1 MKSYLTIKRLIQK
14 YILILKRKK
23 VMIKEEK
30 KRDAGVSKLDSMR
43 INTIIGNDIVFKGD
57 LSGDSVIRIDGR
69 VEGNISLKQ
78 SIILG
83 EKAFVEGNMESDYI
97 ILFGHIKGNIKS
109 KEIILKSTGT
119 VEGDIVTDALEIEM
133 GSRYNG
139 NLKISQIESAKET
152 IQEPRTVEIH
162 PINKKA
168 NE

>member
-1 MKSYLTIKRLIQK
+1 
-14 YILILKRKK
+14 
-23 VMIKEEK
+23 MIKEDK

-57 LSGDSVIRIDGR
+57 LHGDSVIRIDGR

-78 SIILG
+78 GIILG

-119 VEGDIVTDALEIEM
+119 VQGDIVTDALEIEM

-139 NLKISQIESAKET
+139 NLKISHIEEDKGFNHSPK
-152 IQEPRTVEIH
+152 TVEIL
-162 PINKKA
+162 PLDKKVGDNK
-168 NE
+168 N

>member
-1 MKSYLTIKRLIQK
+1 
-14 YILILKRKK
+14 
-23 VMIKEEK
+23 MIKDDK

-57 LSGDSVIRIDGR
+57 LHGDSVIRIDGK
-69 VEGNISLKQ
+69 VEGNITLKQ
-78 SIILG
+78 GIILG

-119 VEGDIVTDALEIEM
+119 VQGDIVTDALEIEM

-139 NLKISQIESAKET
+139 NLKISHIEEQKEYT
-152 IQEPRTVEIH
+152 PASKTVEIQ
-162 PINKKA
+162 PLDKKVGDNKF
-168 NE
+168 

>member
-1 MKSYLTIKRLIQK
+1 
-14 YILILKRKK
+14 
-23 VMIKEEK
+23 MIKEEK

-57 LSGDSVIRIDGR
+57 LHGDSVIRIDGK

-78 SIILG
+78 GIILG

-119 VEGDIVTDALEIEM
+119 VQGDIVTDALEIEM

-139 NLKISQIESAKET
+139 NLKISEIETVKDVVPESKT
-152 IQEPRTVEIH
+152 IEIL
-162 PINKKA
+162 PLNKKV

>member
-1 MKSYLTIKRLIQK
+1 
-14 YILILKRKK
+14 
-23 VMIKEEK
+23 
-30 KRDAGVSKLDSMR
+30 
-43 INTIIGNDIVFKGD
+43 
-57 LSGDSVIRIDGR
+57 
-69 VEGNISLKQ
+69 
-78 SIILG
+78 
-83 EKAFVEGNMESDYI
+83 MESDYI